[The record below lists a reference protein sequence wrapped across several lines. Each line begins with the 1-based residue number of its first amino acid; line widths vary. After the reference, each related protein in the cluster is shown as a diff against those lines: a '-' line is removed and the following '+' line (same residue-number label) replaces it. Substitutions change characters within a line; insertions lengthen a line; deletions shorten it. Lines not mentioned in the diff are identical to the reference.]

1 MKYFASL
8 LFILSGMNIYCQK
21 TFDYPVAR
29 KDSTT
34 NIYFQE
40 TIEDPYQWMENPD
53 HPDLQNWLEE
63 QEKLTKAQS
72 SKQTRV
78 WDLRSQ
84 IASMYHNVRREK
96 TDDYTELDAK
106 FEAKFDTKTDWNPYT
121 GSMDFLYKFKDKKN
135 WKKLISGKDLSENKT
150 DHILYGSMSINESE
164 NLLAIAVSLNGS
176 DWAKG
181 YVYDLTTGTQFP
193 YVLENIRTGANF
205 EWNGRDLYY
214 PAYDKPE
221 RGRELLDKA
230 KGQVLYKLSLKET
243 QATPE
248 TVYKN
253 PDTTGTNGFRYDIE
267 NEQLRL
273 YHSIKSRGTWY
284 RAISIADLKK
294 ENFQPRRFLVYP
306 SDDKTELKII
316 HTKNDSIFLRT
327 NIGAPNGKVLL
338 ANLNTPNKLSEFIP
352 EYDINLHYVNKLGKD
367 KLACVYRK
375 DGQNIALIYNMQ
387 GELLRKID
395 FPKGKK
401 LNEFYEES
409 DEAEITNFSI
419 SSFYHPKT
427 QYQLNLNT
435 LEFKPTE
442 SLSVPYDIENLETR
456 YVTYTSKDGTEI
468 DMYITCEKN
477 TVLDGNNPV
486 LMYGYG
492 GYGKTVEPFFKNTT
506 GLLLAHG
513 GIMAVPNIRGGGA
526 NGSDWAAAGRRL
538 NKQKAIEDFIAA
550 GEYLINNKYTSPDK
564 LVISGGSHGALLVE
578 ASAIQRPDLF
588 KAVIAEAG
596 PYDMLRFNLFT
607 VGGVSLN
614 LNEFGSPDNP
624 KDFKNLKAYSPLHN
638 ITKGK
643 RYPNTLLITG
653 DTDDRVPPLHTYKFL
668 AKLQELGD
676 PTGLYHLYITP
687 GSGHGGALAPDDY
700 FDKTLYQYYFM
711 FDQMGIKL

>member
-1 MKYFASL
+1 M
-8 LFILSGMNIYCQK
+8 LFEV
-21 TFDYPVAR
+21 F
-29 KDSTT
+29 
-34 NIYFQE
+34 
-40 TIEDPYQWMENPD
+40 
-53 HPDLQNWLEE
+53 
-63 QEKLTKAQS
+63 
-72 SKQTRV
+72 
-78 WDLRSQ
+78 
-84 IASMYHNVRREK
+84 
-96 TDDYTELDAK
+96 
-106 FEAKFDTKTDWNPYT
+106 
-121 GSMDFLYKFKDKKN
+121 
-135 WKKLISGKDLSENKT
+135 
-150 DHILYGSMSINESE
+150 
-164 NLLAIAVSLNGS
+164 
-176 DWAKG
+176 
-181 YVYDLTTGTQFP
+181 
-193 YVLENIRTGANF
+193 
-205 EWNGRDLYY
+205 
-214 PAYDKPE
+214 
-221 RGRELLDKA
+221 
-230 KGQVLYKLSLKET
+230 
-243 QATPE
+243 
-248 TVYKN
+248 
-253 PDTTGTNGFRYDIE
+253 
-267 NEQLRL
+267 
-273 YHSIKSRGTWY
+273 
-284 RAISIADLKK
+284 
-294 ENFQPRRFLVYP
+294 
-306 SDDKTELKII
+306 
-316 HTKNDSIFLRT
+316 KNDSIFLRT

-435 LEFKPTE
+435 LEFKPIE

-513 GIMAVPNIRGGGA
+513 GNMAVPNIRGGGA

-711 FDQMGIKL
+711 FDQMVIKL